1 MNPRLSLPIASL
13 ALVLAACSSGGGGA
27 TPAATAAASRL
38 PRLRPAPPS
47 ARRASRRR
55 WAPTRPG
62 P

>member
-27 TPAATAAASRL
+27 TPGRL

-55 WAPTRPG
+55 WASTRPG